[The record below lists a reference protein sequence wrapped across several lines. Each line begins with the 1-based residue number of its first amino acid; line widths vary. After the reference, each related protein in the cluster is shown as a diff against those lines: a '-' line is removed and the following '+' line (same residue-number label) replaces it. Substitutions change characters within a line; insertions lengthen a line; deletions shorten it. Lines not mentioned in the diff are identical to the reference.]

1 MDPLQ
6 QIAFEWVLTN
16 GCLPGFEERL
26 HATKHLWSKTQ
37 ENMVVWRG
45 QGTTK
50 KKGIPGLEHPHI
62 VLGNVRPVIS
72 TSTDYDSAHEYSGEE
87 CCVFKITV
95 LPGVRYINIKNL
107 FSDDINSDLIEH
119 LKTLIPEDQKG
130 FISRKT
136 TSFKMVDLFIK
147 RKNDENEILLESG
160 GIFTEPNQIG
170 NSPVRFSVYYSAPK
184 AGGRRS
190 IRTRRR
196 KMLKTRR
203 IRRQ

>member
-1 MDPLQ
+1 MDPLE

-16 GCLPGFEERL
+16 GCLPGFKERL

-50 KKGIPGLEHPHI
+50 KKGIPVLEDPRI
-62 VLGNVRPVIS
+62 LLGNLRPVIS
-72 TSTDYDSAHEYSGEE
+72 TSMDYESAGEYSGEE
-87 CCVFKITV
+87 CCLFKITV
-95 LPGVRYINIKNL
+95 LPGVRYISIKTL
-107 FSDDINSDLIEH
+107 FSDDIHPELIDY

-130 FISRKT
+130 VISRKT
-136 TSFKMVDLFIK
+136 RSSIMVDLFIK

-160 GIFTEPNQIG
+160 GIFTKPDQIG
-170 NSPVRFSVYYSAPK
+170 NSPARFSVYYSPPK
-184 AGGRRS
+184 SGGS
-190 IRTRRR
+190 TRTRRR